1 MMRSCFLLV
10 ALAALL
16 ACPAMAQSSGSPKS
30 PNNSPNKSAK
40 RGEGKMLP
48 PKENNSSNS
57 NSSNSCAVYGPGFFK
72 VEGSDTCVQIGGS
85 FGIGAGGSI
94 GGR

>member
-1 MMRSCFLLV
+1 
-10 ALAALL
+10 
-16 ACPAMAQSSGSPKS
+16 
-30 PNNSPNKSAK
+30 
-40 RGEGKMLP
+40 MLP